1 MTQSTDCVFCRIVA
15 GEIGSKVHEDDLVA
29 AFEDLNPVAPNHTLI
44 VPKEHL
50 ISADDLTPDREKV
63 AGRLLTTAARLAR
76 ERGLDKSGYRLVANC
91 GRTAGQ
97 SVFHLHVHLL
107 GGRTFTWPPG

>member
-1 MTQSTDCVFCRIVA
+1 MEPNDCVFCRIVS
-15 GEIGSKVHEDDLVA
+15 GEIGTKVHEDDLVA
-29 AFEDLNPVAPNHTLI
+29 AFEDLNPQAPNHMLI

-50 ISADDLTPDREKV
+50 ATANDLTPEREAL

-76 ERGLDKSGYRLVANC
+76 ERGLHEKGYRLVVNC
-91 GRTAGQ
+91 GRPAGQ